1 METQNKKVVVKVEVL
16 DFQYILNETK
26 MERSIVLFISQPF
39 CLPLRHIIS
48 HISRVI

>member
-1 METQNKKVVVKVEVL
+1 METKNKKVMVEVEVL

-48 HISRVI
+48 LIFLE